1 MKHNYPWLLA
11 ILALTIA
18 SPRST
23 IGQPVVQQTL
33 DALLDGDDPSQRFTF
48 DLPYDP
54 LTPIVV
60 RLDGLF
66 RNLSVD
72 GTASRITIHW
82 IAPSSGSAG
91 TDWNPLPGSGQLPL
105 HFEHT
110 LAFTPDSLFLLVEGG
125 GPADYFRFTGD
136 FSIQQV
142 PEPGA
147 MALFGAGIGLA
158 AVRFFCRNRKAALS

>member
-1 MKHNYPWLLA
+1 MKHKYPCLLA

-18 SPRST
+18 WPSL
-23 IGQPVVQQTL
+23 IFGQPVLQQTL
-33 DALLDGDDPSQRFTF
+33 DAVLDGDDPSQRFAF
-48 DLPYDP
+48 DLPDDP

-66 RNLSVD
+66 QNLSVD
-72 GTASRITIHW
+72 ATASRATIHW

-91 TDWNPLPGSGQLPL
+91 TDWTPLPGSGQLAL

-110 LAFTPDSLFLLVEGG
+110 LAFTPDSLFVLVEGG

-136 FSIQQV
+136 FFN
-142 PEPGA
+142 PAGA
-147 MALFGAGIGLA
+147 
-158 AVRFFCRNRKAALS
+158 